1 MVSCHRIGGWKSVA
15 QLCPLPLPGAALCLL
30 DPPQLLVAAPGAQLQ
45 SQPSLAAL
53 DESGGHPWLPV
64 QHHTLKLLTWS
75 RVRTCIVRQAMGNM
89 SGV

>member
-1 MVSCHRIGGWKSVA
+1 MVSCHRRGGWKSVA
-15 QLCPLPLPGAALCLL
+15 QLCPLPLPGAALCPL

-53 DESGGHPWLPV
+53 NESGGHPWLLL
-64 QHHTLKLLTWS
+64 HYDTLKLLTCS
-75 RVRTCIVRQAMGNM
+75 RVRICIVRQAMGNM